1 MAWFKEHLLNPYARG
16 MNDLSTD
23 RVTMMNDFNAL
34 KKELIKSGSIP
45 KNLKKK
51 AIDNFTYEDVARVM
65 AWISKE

>member
-34 KKELIKSGSIP
+34 KKELIKPTKIFSSEVKIT
-45 KNLKKK
+45 LLSLL
-51 AIDNFTYEDVARVM
+51 
-65 AWISKE
+65 ISLLSAMFSCRIK